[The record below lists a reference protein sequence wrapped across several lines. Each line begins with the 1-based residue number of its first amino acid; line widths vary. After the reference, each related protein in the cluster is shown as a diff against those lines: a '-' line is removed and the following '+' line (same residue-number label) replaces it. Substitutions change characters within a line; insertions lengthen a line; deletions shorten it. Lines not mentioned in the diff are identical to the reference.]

1 MSSTATSR
9 ANPFPGLRPF
19 EENEDDLFFGR
30 DDQIDDLVGRLRR
43 RRLIAVIGTSGSGK
57 SSLVRAGLLPALHGG
72 FMAGAGSRWRIAT
85 MRPGGAPIA
94 NLADALD
101 KAGLTGPADI
111 DRGTRVGLARAGLDR
126 GSLGLVDVLR
136 ESDLGKTENV
146 LLLVDQFEELFRFQQ
161 EHPNE
166 AAAFVKLLLTG
177 TESPDVPLYVILTMR
192 SDFLGDCAQFE
203 DLAYRINDALFLVPR
218 MTWEQLREAI
228 EMPVRAAGADI
239 DPALVTR
246 LLNDLGDN
254 PDQLP
259 VLQHALMRTWDL
271 RPDDGRPI
279 VLSLEDL
286 ARTGG
291 LDNALSRHGDAV
303 LAALDESDRIAA
315 EKMFKCVTELASDNR
330 GIRRPTRLGAIC
342 AITGTSFEQMS
353 RVVEAFRAPGCSFL
367 AIRPGPLTENT
378 VVDIAH
384 EGLMRIG
391 HKLAAWVL
399 EEAASAQQYRRL
411 ATAATLHAQGLAAL
425 WRNPDLQIAE
435 TWREKEAP
443 NAAWSRH
450 VDPRLN
456 FEQTMT
462 FLDQSIEDRRRERAA
477 RTRRIRLVI
486 GALTALVLV
495 MAAIAAYAFQEANIA
510 ARERAQS
517 LISESHFLA
526 RDANAAVDRG
536 DAVTGTLLALEAVKI
551 AGANRPQEAEF
562 ALENAYIN
570 QKERL
575 DLLGSTDA
583 VEGVAFSP
591 DGKRVVSGA
600 GDSIVR
606 IWDATTGAQ
615 LAALHG
621 QNGGISWSVFSPDGR
636 FILSSATDK
645 TARIWNANTGA
656 LLETITAP
664 DAVESATYSPDGK
677 RIVTA
682 SDDHTARIWSV
693 AGGRPGPVMR
703 GHTNIV
709 SYAVFSHDGTR
720 VATASTDET
729 ARIWDAATGAP
740 IAVLRGH
747 TAQVQSV
754 AWSPDDRYLASAS
767 LDGSVRI
774 WDTASHQQVGT
785 LAGLASGAASVLYSP
800 DGRQIMTTTLDN
812 AIHISDATTYQLIG
826 VLGGHDGPVNVAA
839 YSPDGKRIVS
849 GSDDRTVRI
858 WDLTRGVQ
866 SKTIHVVH
874 PLYSVDFSPDGRRV
888 IAGGDDPLVRVWDTN
903 SLKLVSVYGGGRLA
917 DIATFSPDGRYAA
930 ATTGRRTLLVWNAA
944 SGKRVVELRGHT
956 APIERFSF
964 SPDGRRIATASN
976 DKTVRVWDAASGR
989 QLYVV
994 RGPADWMYDAEFS
1007 PDGKLLA
1014 TASADDLVRILDA
1027 SNGRRLLTLRG
1038 HQGRVF
1044 SAAFSPDGKRL
1055 VTASWDR
1062 TARVWDVA
1070 TGNVLAVL
1078 YGHQAAVGRARYTP
1092 DGKRIITSSAD
1103 RTVRI
1108 WDANTGAQEAVLTG
1122 QAGIIWDCAVSRDG
1136 LQLATV
1142 SDDKTLRIWDIRSPL
1157 QDQALIDAA
1166 TASVPRALTAYQR
1179 EQEFLTD
1186 AQP

>member
-1 MSSTATSR
+1 VSSTVTNR

-19 EENEDDLFFGR
+19 EEDEDDLFFGR
-30 DDQIDDLVGRLRR
+30 DEQIDDLVGRLRR

-72 FMAGAGSRWRIAT
+72 FMAGAGSHWHIAT
-85 MRPGGAPIA
+85 MRPGSAPIA

-101 KAGLTGPADI
+101 KAGLTGSPDI
-111 DRGTRVGLARAGLDR
+111 DRETRVGLARAGLDR

-136 ESDLGKTENV
+136 EANVGKAGNV

-203 DLAYRINDALFLVPR
+203 DLAHRINDALFLVPR

-271 RPDDGRPI
+271 RPDDGKPI

-303 LAALDESDRIAA
+303 LASLDASDRIAA

-330 GIRRPTRLGAIC
+330 GIRRPTRLGEIC

-378 VVDIAH
+378 TVDIAH

-391 HKLAAWVL
+391 HKLAAWVV
-399 EEAASAQQYRRL
+399 EEAASAQEYRRL

-435 TWREKEAP
+435 TWRANAAP

-462 FLDQSIEDRRRERAA
+462 FLDKSIEERTRERSG
-477 RTRRIRLVI
+477 RLRRVRLVI
-486 GALTALVLV
+486 GSLTALVIV
-495 MAAIAAYAFQEANIA
+495 MAAIALYAFQEAGIA
-510 ARERAQS
+510 ARERTES

-536 DAVTGTLLALEAVKI
+536 DAVTGTLLALEAEKI
-551 AGANRPQEAEF
+551 AGTNRPQEAEF
-562 ALENAYIN
+562 ALENAFVN

-583 VEGVAFSP
+583 VQGVAFSP
-591 DGKRVVSGA
+591 DGRRVVSA
-600 GDSIVR
+600 GDPTVR
-606 IWDATTGAQ
+606 IWDAATGEQ
-615 LAALHG
+615 LAALRG
-621 QNGGISWSVFSPDGR
+621 NAGAISWSVFSPDGR
-636 FILSSATDK
+636 FVMSSGLDK
-645 TARIWNANTGA
+645 TVRIWNAST
-656 LLETITAP
+656 
-664 DAVESATYSPDGK
+664 DRAVEVIRTPQVPESATYSLDGS
-677 RIVTA
+677 RVVVA
-682 SDDHTARIWSV
+682 LDDHTARIYS
-693 AGGRPGPVMR
+693 AADGRAGPVLR
-703 GHTNIV
+703 GHTNV
-709 SYAVFSHDGTR
+709 VTYAAFSHDGTR

-729 ARIWDAATGAP
+729 ARIWNAATGAP
-740 IAVLRGH
+740 IAVLRGD
-747 TAQVQSV
+747 TGQLDSV
-754 AWSPDDRYLASAS
+754 AWSPDDRHLASAS

-774 WDTASHQQVGT
+774 WDTASHEQVGL
-785 LAGLASGAASVLYSP
+785 LAGLSSGAASVSYSP

-812 AIHISDATTYQLIG
+812 TIHISDATTYQLIE
-826 VLGGHDGPVNVAA
+826 VLAGHDGPVNVAA
-839 YSPDGKRIVS
+839 YSTDGTKIVS

-866 SKTIHVVH
+866 STVIRASH
-874 PLYSVDFSPDGRRV
+874 PLYSIAFSPDGRRV
-888 IAGGDDPLVRVWDTN
+888 IAGGDDSLVHVWDAN
-903 SLKLVSVYGGGRLA
+903 SGTLVSAVQSGRVA
-917 DIATFSPDGRYAA
+917 DMATFSPDGRVAA
-930 ATTGRRTLLVWNAA
+930 ATTGHRTVLLWDAA
-944 SGKRVVELRGHT
+944 TGKRIVELRGHT

-964 SPDGRRIATASN
+964 SPDSRRIATPSN
-976 DKTVRVWDAASGR
+976 DKTVRVWDVASGR
-989 QLYVV
+989 LLYVV
-994 RGPADWMYDAEFS
+994 RGPTDWMYDAEFS
-1007 PDGKLLA
+1007 PDGQRLV
-1014 TASADDLVRILDA
+1014 TASADNLVRIIDA
-1027 SNGRRLLTLRG
+1027 TNGKRLLTLRG

-1044 SAAFSPDGKRL
+1044 SADFSPDGKRV
-1055 VTASWDR
+1055 VTASYDR
-1062 TARVWDVA
+1062 TARIWDA
-1070 TGNVLAVL
+1070 TTGNVLAVL
-1078 YGHQAAVGRARYTP
+1078 YGHQAALSAARYTP
-1092 DGKRIITSSAD
+1092 DGKRIVTSSID

-1108 WDANTGAQEAVLTG
+1108 WDANTGAQEAVLVG
-1122 QAGIIWDCAVSRDG
+1122 HAGSVYDAAVSRDG
-1136 LQLATV
+1136 RRLATV
-1142 SDDKTLRIWDIRSPL
+1142 SDDKTIRIWDIRSPL

-1166 TASVPRALTAYQR
+1166 TASLPRQLTPYQR
-1179 EQEFLTD
+1179 EQEFLTA

>member
-1 MSSTATSR
+1 MSSTVTKR
-9 ANPFPGLRPF
+9 VNPFPGLRPF

-30 DDQIDDLVGRLRR
+30 DEQIDDLVGRLRR

-72 FMAGAGSRWRIAT
+72 FMAGVGSRWRIAT
-85 MRPGGAPIA
+85 MRPGSAPIA

-101 KAGLTGPADI
+101 KAGLTGAADI
-111 DRGTRVGLARAGLDR
+111 DRETRVGLARAGLDR

-271 RPDDGRPI
+271 RPDDGKPI
-279 VLSLEDL
+279 VLSLDDL

-291 LDNALSRHGDAV
+291 LDDALSRHGEAV
-303 LAALDESDRIAA
+303 LASLDASDRIAA

-330 GIRRPTRLGAIC
+330 GIRRPTRLGEIC

-378 VVDIAH
+378 IVDIAH

-391 HKLAAWVL
+391 HKLAVWVV
-399 EEAASAQQYRRL
+399 EEAASAQEYRRL

-435 TWREKEAP
+435 TWRANAAP

-462 FLDQSIEDRRRERAA
+462 FLDKSIEERARERAG
-477 RTRRIRLVI
+477 RIRRSRLVI
-486 GALTALVLV
+486 GGLTALVLV
-495 MAAIAAYAFQEANIA
+495 MAAIAAYAFQEARIA
-510 ARERAQS
+510 ASERTES

-536 DAVTGTLLALEAVKI
+536 DAVTGTLLALQAVKI
-551 AGANRPQEAEF
+551 AGANRPQEVEF
-562 ALENAYIN
+562 ALENAFVN

-591 DGKRVVSGA
+591 DGRRVVSG
-600 GDSIVR
+600 GDSTPR
-606 IWDATTGAQ
+606 IWDAVTGAQ
-615 LAALHG
+615 VAALHG
-621 QNGGISWSVFSPDGR
+621 HIGAISWTVFSPDGR
-636 FILSSATDK
+636 FVLSASIDK
-645 TARIWNANTGA
+645 TARIWNATTGA
-656 LLETITAP
+656 PVEVIHAP
-664 DAVESATYSPDGK
+664 DGVESATYSPDGN

-682 SDDHTARIWSV
+682 SDDRTARIWYV
-693 AGGRPGPVMR
+693 AGARPGPVLR
-703 GHTNIV
+703 GHTSPV
-709 SYAVFSHDGTR
+709 LYAVFSHDGTR
-720 VATASTDET
+720 VATSSNDET
-729 ARIWDAATGAP
+729 VRIWNAATGAQ
-740 IAVLRGH
+740 IAVMRGH
-747 TAQVQSV
+747 TGQISSV
-754 AWSPDDRYLASAS
+754 AWSRDDRHLASAS

-774 WDTASHQQVGT
+774 WDAATHEQVGA
-785 LAGLASGAASVLYSP
+785 LAGLSSGAASVVYSP
-800 DGRQIMTTTLDN
+800 DGREIMSTTLDN
-812 AIHISDATTYQLIG
+812 TIHISDATNYQLIE
-826 VLGGHDGPVNVAA
+826 VLAGHDGPVNVAA
-839 YSPDGKRIVS
+839 YSPDGTKIVS

-858 WDLTRGVQ
+858 WDLNRGVK
-866 SKTIHVVH
+866 SSVIHASH
-874 PLYSVDFSPDGRRV
+874 PLYSIGFSPDGRRV
-888 IAGGDDPLVRVWDTN
+888 IAGGDDPVVHVWD
-903 SLKLVSVYGGGRLA
+903 SHSGALVSAFRGAKVSAL
-917 DIATFSPDGRYAA
+917 ATFSPDGRTVAGTSGRKTLLLWDA
-930 ATTGRRTLLVWNAA
+930 AT
-944 SGKRVVELRGHT
+944 GKRVLELRGHT

-976 DKTVRVWDAASGR
+976 DKTVRVWDVASGR

-994 RGPADWMYDAEFS
+994 RGPTDWVYDAEFS
-1007 PDGKLLA
+1007 PDGKRLA
-1014 TASADDLVRILDA
+1014 TASADSLVRILDA
-1027 SNGRRLLTLRG
+1027 SNGARLLTLRG

-1055 VTASWDR
+1055 VTASYDR
-1062 TARVWDVA
+1062 TARIWDA
-1070 TGNVLAVL
+1070 TTGNVLAVL
-1078 YGHQAAVGRARYTP
+1078 YGHQAAVGAARYTP
-1092 DGKRIITSSAD
+1092 DGKRIVTSSAD
-1103 RTVRI
+1103 RTARI
-1108 WDANTGAQEAVLTG
+1108 WDANTGAQEAVLLG
-1122 QAGIIWDCAVSRDG
+1122 HSIIWDAAVSRDG
-1136 LQLATV
+1136 RRLATAD
-1142 SDDKTLRIWDIRSPL
+1142 DDKTIRIWDIRSPL

-1166 TASVPRALTAYQR
+1166 TASVPRQLTPYQR
-1179 EQEFLTD
+1179 EQEFLPA